1 LIPANG
7 YNLYVFKPPTSTTA
21 TSNNAQPLN
30 TVEENKTF
38 YTQRQ
43 FERAMQARD
52 LYHAMDTP
60 SMNDFKAILCM
71 NTIYKNPVT
80 TEDIKIAETIFG
92 PNIVGAMH

>member
-1 LIPANG
+1 M
-7 YNLYVFKPPTSTTA
+7 
-21 TSNNAQPLN
+21 
-30 TVEENKTF
+30 
-38 YTQRQ
+38 R
-43 FERAMQARD
+43 ARD